1 MTPFLAYETHSPS
14 WPILQPTTSN
24 IPASLRCWLN
34 WRRFLMVIMIMH
46 LQCCE
51 RSCLVFAVS
60 VVELCWSQA
69 VSCSAQQRQWSA
81 PCSRYQHPSH
91 SSIPPWAVQHTPFT
105 STQLFFNKHSLTMR
119 MFFFFRLPQWCNW
132 GTHEPR
138 NRNQWSKKILL

>member
-1 MTPFLAYETHSPS
+1 MRHILHPDPFSNRRLQTYQHHWDVDETEEDS
-14 WPILQPTTSN
+14 WWWS
-24 IPASLRCWLN
+24 
-34 WRRFLMVIMIMH
+34 MIMH

-51 RSCLVFAVS
+51 RSCLVFAVW

-91 SSIPPWAVQHTPFT
+91 SSHSSIPPWAVQHTPFT
-105 STQLFFNKHSLTMR
+105 STQLLFNKHSLTMR
-119 MFFFFRLPQWCNW
+119 MFYLFRLQQWCNW